1 MTKTRFAIRFNR
13 KNQLNKQG
21 FASIQLECLL
31 NRKRKFY
38 DTQIKVKPE
47 FWDISKNRFKSTH
60 PNSIKLNQRINQIL
74 ADFEEYELSF
84 LNAKK
89 PFFINMFDDVYKK
102 REFSNFN
109 EFFKKEL
116 DNSNLAQATKKSH
129 QSTLNRLNEFRK
141 DIDFDDINFEFLHDF
156 ERFLRSE
163 KCDIKFKNQ
172 PTKKLSQNTIH
183 KYFKNIKTYVNL
195 AINKDL
201 ININSYPF
209 RKFKVKK
216 IDGEKQYLTPIEIEK
231 IENCVLKGDL
241 QKYQLTKDLFL
252 FSVYTGLRYSD
263 VMSLEKINIVLTNG
277 ETWIIKKADKNI
289 NSTEIP
295 VKIPIETLF
304 NGKALEIIKKYSVLG
319 NSNIFPNA
327 SNQYLNRCL
336 KEISKESTVYKPI
349 TFHSARHTTATFLL
363 YKGAN
368 LTTVQKILGHSK
380 ITTTQIYGHIMDN
393 TILNDLKAINF

>member
-21 FASIQLECLL
+21 FAPIQIECLL

-38 DTQIKVKPE
+38 DTQMKAKPL
-47 FWDISKNRFKSTH
+47 FWDFSNNRFKSSH
-60 PNSIKLNQRINQIL
+60 PNAIKLNQRINQIL
-74 ADFEEYELSF
+74 NDFEEFELKYI
-84 LNAKK
+84 NARK
-89 PFFINMFDDVYKK
+89 PFFLQMFDEVYKK
-102 REFSNFN
+102 AEFSNFN
-109 EFFKKEL
+109 DFFKIEL
-116 DNSNLAQATKKSH
+116 ENSNLSESTKKSH
-129 QSTLNRLNEFRK
+129 KSTLNRLNEFRK
-141 DIDFDDINFEFLHDF
+141 DIAFESINFEFLHDF

-163 KCDIKFKNQ
+163 KCDIKFKKQ
-172 PTKKLSQNTIH
+172 PSRKLGQNTIH

-201 ININSYPF
+201 ININAYPF

-216 IDGEKQYLTPIEIEK
+216 IDGEKQYLTPIEIEQ
-231 IENCVLKGDL
+231 IENCILNGDL
-241 QKYQLTKDLFL
+241 QKYQLAKDLFL

-304 NGKALEIIKKYSVLG
+304 NGKALAIIKKYSILG
-319 NSNIFPNA
+319 NSNIFPMT
-327 SNQYLNRCL
+327 SNQHLNRCL
-336 KEISKESTVYKPI
+336 KEISNKSKVYKPI

-368 LTTVQKILGHSK
+368 LTTVQKILGHKK

>member
-1 MTKTRFAIRFNR
+1 MTKTLINIRFNR
-13 KNQLNKQG
+13 KNKLDKNG
-21 FASIQLECLL
+21 LASIQLELRL
-31 NRKRKFY
+31 NGKRKFV
-38 DTQIKVKPE
+38 DTQIKVSPE
-47 FWDISKNRFKSTH
+47 FWDISKNRFKSLH
-60 PNSIKLNQRINQIL
+60 PNSIKLNQRLNQIL
-74 ADFEEYELSF
+74 TDFEEFELSF
-84 LNAKK
+84 LNSKK

-102 REFSNFN
+102 VEFLNFN

-116 DNSNLAQATKKSH
+116 DNSNLSLPTKKSH

-141 DIDFDDINFEFLHDF
+141 DISFENINFEFLHDF
-156 ERFLRSE
+156 ERFLRSD
-163 KCDIKFKNQ
+163 KCDIKYKNQ
-172 PTKKLSQNTIH
+172 PSKKLGQNTIH

-201 ININSYPF
+201 ISINAYPF

-216 IDGEKQYLTPIEIEK
+216 IDGEKQYLTPFEIEK
-231 IENCVLKGDL
+231 IENCILNGDL
-241 QKYQLTKDLFL
+241 KKYQLAKDLFL

-263 VMSLEKINIVLTNG
+263 VMSLEKINIVYTNG

-304 NGKALEIIKKYSVLG
+304 NGKSLAIIKKYSILG
-319 NSNIFPNA
+319 EPNIFPTA

-336 KEISKESTVYKPI
+336 KEISKESKVFKPI
-349 TFHSARHTTATFLL
+349 TFHSARHTTATYLL

-368 LTTVQKILGHSK
+368 LTTVQKILGHKK

-393 TILNDLKAINF
+393 TILKDLKSINF